1 MSVFIMI
8 GWEQKEWKYTNCPSP
23 IYKFHTR
30 SIFSHN
36 VWSNGILISFQ
47 EYVYTKTRS
56 VVVLFL
62 MNATYECLYQAM
74 KRKLVNYSELV
85 VELSNICF
93 PYVIV
98 ILLSMATFIIISF
111 ICISVVYQ
119 TLLYPCN
126 DMHIVYVVSVKRLPS
141 ITTSQNKNTYITLLS
156 A

>member
-47 EYVYTKTRS
+47 EYVYTRTRS

-62 MNATYECLYQAM
+62 MNATYECLYQAI
-74 KRKLVNYSELV
+74 NYSKLV

-98 ILLSMATFIIISF
+98 ILLSMATFITISF
-111 ICISVVYQ
+111 ICISVVHQ

-126 DMHIVYVVSVKRLPS
+126 DMHVVYIVWMKRLPS
-141 ITTSQNKNTYITLLS
+141 KIICQNKNTSITLLS

>member
-1 MSVFIMI
+1 MDENKRNGNIQI
-8 GWEQKEWKYTNCPSP
+8 APLQ
-23 IYKFHTR
+23 YKFHTR

-56 VVVLFL
+56 VVVYFL
-62 MNATYECLYQAM
+62 WMLHMSASI
-74 KRKLVNYSELV
+74 KRKLVNYSKLV

-111 ICISVVYQ
+111 ICISVVHQ

-126 DMHIVYVVSVKRLPS
+126 DMHVVYIVSMKRLPS
-141 ITTSQNKNTYITLLS
+141 KIICQNKNTSITLLS